1 MKDRIKLK
9 IGDFSR
15 LMQVSMR
22 TLRYYEEIGLLK
34 PYEVDEWTGYRY
46 YLVKQMTT
54 VGLIRNFKEAGFS
67 LEEIRDFFEDGNL
80 VPDLDVIR
88 EKIDQCN
95 KQIERQKR
103 RKKIL
108 QLMLDRD
115 KDVNTNDRFS
125 IQSLPALTVASYRAT
140 HHSYEEWIDAMYNV
154 INPEIERLGYVRIP
168 NNISF
173 TIIHNEE
180 YDPSLID
187 IEYCQEVLE
196 AGKDS
201 NLIHFKQM
209 PAIPMALCM
218 TIWGSYDGI
227 HKAYSEIYNYM
238 EQNGYEADGKSRLCF
253 VNGSWNKAD
262 KSKWLTIIQQPIR
275 LITNSKN

>member
-80 VPDLDVIR
+80 VPDTESIK
-88 EKIDQCN
+88 EKIVQCN
-95 KQIERQKR
+95 QQIERLSTR
-103 RKKIL
+103 RKLL

-115 KDVNTNDRFS
+115 KRINAQERFS
-125 IQSLPALTVASYRAT
+125 IQSIPALNVASYRAT
-140 HHSYEEWIDAMYNV
+140 VHSYEEWRDVVANIV
-154 INPEIERLGYVRIP
+154 NPEIEKLEYVRIP
-168 NNISF
+168 NNIGF
-173 TIIHNEE
+173 TIVHNEAH
-180 YDPSLID
+180 DPALID
-187 IEYCQEVLE
+187 IEYCQEVVE
-196 AGKDS
+196 AGRESDI
-201 NLIHFKQM
+201 IHYKQM

-218 TIWGSYDGI
+218 TIWGGYDGL
-227 HKAYSEIYNYM
+227 HEAYSEIYNYM
-238 EQNGYEADGKSRLCF
+238 EQNGYEADGQSRICF
-253 VNGSWNKAD
+253 VDGSWNKVD
-262 KSKWLTIIQQPIR
+262 KSRWLTIIHQPIR
-275 LITNSKN
+275 RITNSLI

>member
-46 YLVKQMTT
+46 YLVKQMVT
-54 VGLIRNFKEAGFS
+54 VSTIRSLKEAGFS

-80 VPDLDVIR
+80 VPDSKNIK
-88 EKIDQCN
+88 EKLEQCEQ
-95 KQIERQKR
+95 QIQRLNTR
-103 RKKIL
+103 RKLL

-115 KDVNTNDRFS
+115 KRVNALDRFS

-140 HHSYEEWIDAMYNV
+140 HHSYDEFLDAMDN
-154 INPEIERLGYVRIP
+154 IANPEIEKLGCVRIP

-173 TIIHNEE
+173 TIIHNDTF
-180 YDPSLID
+180 DPKLID
-187 IEYCQEVLE
+187 IEYCQEVVE
-196 AGKDS
+196 KGQDS
-201 NLIHFKQM
+201 DIIQFKQM

-218 TIWGSYDGI
+218 TIWGGYEGI
-227 HKAYSEIYNYM
+227 SEAFPEIYNYM

-275 LITNSKN
+275 RITNPLN